1 MKSYTSHFKRAVF
14 DVWYEQLRTESP
26 IFEREI
32 RELAYRLYLAG
43 RTDATNEV
51 LAIMDSRIERITNDL
66 INEGAN

>member
-1 MKSYTSHFKRAVF
+1 MKSHTLHFKRASF
-14 DVWYEQLRTESP
+14 NTWYEQLRTESP

-51 LAIMDSRIERITNDL
+51 LATMDSRIERITNDL